1 MNPSYTK
8 PSYTL
13 PDPNSFSLADMT
25 SNDWLGISIELD
37 GMFHAEK

>member
-1 MNPSYTK
+1 MN

-13 PDPNSFSLADMT
+13 PDPNSFSIADMND
-25 SNDWLGISIELD
+25 NDWLEMSIELD